1 MSNFSYVIDSTFQP
15 FSMQEMLVPF
25 TAYKDSFEK
34 TEEAYNDLSDKSDK
48 FKYLSETL
56 PEGSKA
62 RDIYEGYANN
72 LKAQAED
79 LAHNGLTMG
88 NNRALTSL
96 KRRYQGEIGRLVKAD
111 EAMAEEKKLRQA
123 MGAQDSS
130 RLYATDNL
138 NIDDFL
144 DGKSPN
150 LYSISGKEAYSRG
163 AAAGKAFSSRV
174 VNVGEGNIT
183 LGGYYRD
190 LVAKYGYSP
199 EVLNNF
205 MSNMDAIPELKASFE
220 NYMESSGANANLSGA
235 NKQRF
240 AKEYLSGVLDGAVYQ
255 ENHSPQ
261 RDFGVLTKAEQVAD
275 TRAQQAQAITMWQ
288 NGVKWD
294 KEGNVVADIDNIN
307 YKTKKIAAD
316 AAQVQ
321 FNTMYIED
329 PNNEG
334 SYILNPDYASGYSLD
349 PNGNWKRDPT
359 SNNQVKAEINRDG
372 AIATAVEKGRT
383 NKNKGFDINYKT
395 PTGVVSKHYN
405 YIGAV
410 HNHKGRW
417 YRGNIGEDAPGTF
430 MGLTA
435 SNVVNGWGNYTAQAS
450 NKRQLSEGEVT
461 RLLAINRGEG
471 EIYDDLDP
479 LAKAITNQIMHS
491 DSPIIKQAVEKAKS
505 NPDLKGQ
512 VLTISDLEL
521 PEDADLQIFEV
532 PNETGSRKGYLIAVA
547 E

>member
-1 MSNFSYVIDSTFQP
+1 MADYTYVVDNSFQP
-15 FSMQEMLVPF
+15 FSMQEMLIPF
-25 TAYKDSFEK
+25 TAYKDAFEK

-62 RDIYEGYANN
+62 REIYEGYANN
-72 LKAQAED
+72 LKVQAED

-88 NNRALTSL
+88 NRRALTSL
-96 KRRYQGEIGRLVKAD
+96 KRRFQGEIGRLVKAD

-123 MGAQDSS
+123 MGTQDSS

-174 VNVGEGNIT
+174 VNVGEGNVT

-261 RDFGVLTKAEQVAD
+261 RDLGVPTWEEKQNATMAEKSFNLQKSQLERQYMAMGYRLDDKGNPYRDEQLIKDLATLKSAGKGKSGSSTSGSSGASGESAVAKNAVSITWKGNRDYGATETETKYH
-275 TRAQQAQAITMWQ
+275 
-288 NGVKWD
+288 
-294 KEGNVVADIDNIN
+294 KEGD
-307 YKTKKIAAD
+307 
-316 AAQVQ
+316 
-321 FNTMYIED
+321 ELL
-329 PNNEG
+329 G
-334 SYILNPDYASGYSLD
+334 NPS
-349 PNGNWKRDPT
+349 
-359 SNNQVKAEINRDG
+359 
-372 AIATAVEKGRT
+372 
-383 NKNKGFDINYKT
+383 
-395 PTGVVSKHYN
+395 
-405 YIGAV
+405 
-410 HNHKGRW
+410 
-417 YRGNIGEDAPGTF
+417 
-430 MGLTA
+430 M
-435 SNVVNGWGNYTAQAS
+435 
-450 NKRQLSEGEVT
+450 
-461 RLLAINRGEG
+461 
-471 EIYDDLDP
+471 YDDLPPEVQKKVQDYIGNGDP
-479 LAKAITNQIMHS
+479 DDYTYIYQPYKKYTWSHDDEVITIIPTARRVKDYTSDPTMDFGNQ
-491 DSPIIKQAVEKAKS
+491 
-505 NPDLKGQ
+505 
-512 VLTISDLEL
+512 
-521 PEDADLQIFEV
+521 
-532 PNETGSRKGYLIAVA
+532 
-547 E
+547 

>member
-1 MSNFSYVIDSTFQP
+1 MADYTYVVDNSFQP
-15 FSMQEMLVPF
+15 FSMQEMLIPF
-25 TAYKDSFEK
+25 TAYKDAFEK

-88 NNRALTSL
+88 NRRALTSL

-261 RDFGVLTKAEQVAD
+261 RDLGVLTKAEQVAD
-275 TRAQQAQAITMWQ
+275 TRAQQAQAITLWQ
-288 NGVKWD
+288 NGATMD
-294 KEGNVVADIDNIN
+294 KNGNVYGDPSNIN
-307 YKTKKIAAD
+307 YKTKKLALEAGEAEYNATYPKATEDIKDSDGNIIVKKGERMLNPLYTKGSKALKVNDDSSSGNNYTKREQALVNLSSND
-316 AAQVQ
+316 LSDKRG
-321 FNTMYIED
+321 FEITDKDSNTRLHYRYISSIEAED
-329 PNNEG
+329 PD
-334 SYILNPDYASGYSLD
+334 NPDTEYEAGDFISAKSKKKDDYTRRVLNADECTKIPAKAQQAINNSLSD
-349 PNGNWKRDPT
+349 AGI
-359 SNNQVKAEINRDG
+359 AENTEYQIIEAMDS
-372 AIATAVEKGRT
+372 KGH
-383 NKNKGFDINYKT
+383 
-395 PTGVVSKHYN
+395 KHYSV
-405 YIGAV
+405 A
-410 HNHKGRW
+410 
-417 YRGNIGEDAPGTF
+417 
-430 MGLTA
+430 
-435 SNVVNGWGNYTAQAS
+435 
-450 NKRQLSEGEVT
+450 
-461 RLLAINRGEG
+461 
-471 EIYDDLDP
+471 
-479 LAKAITNQIMHS
+479 
-491 DSPIIKQAVEKAKS
+491 
-505 NPDLKGQ
+505 
-512 VLTISDLEL
+512 VLT
-521 PEDADLQIFEV
+521 
-532 PNETGSRKGYLIAVA
+532 N
-547 E
+547 